1 MADRAVVVGAGS
13 FGTAVAVLLA
23 RAGARTTLLARTA
36 TQAEVLRAD
45 RENKAYLA
53 GVGLPPDL
61 RIASL
66 AGQPLARADYVFL
79 AVPSRGLD
87 EVIAG
92 LPDAGLPQRAC
103 VVSLAKGLVPPDG
116 TAPTALLIAQ
126 LGADR
131 VACIGGAAPA
141 HEMVTAGAGLGA
153 AAPSAAPAE
162 SISQLS
168 RRAGVVC
175 EQAADPVGVELAGAA
190 KNA

>member
-66 AGQPLARADYVFL
+66 AGQPLARAHYVFL
-79 AVPSRGLD
+79 PVPSPAR
-87 EVIAG
+87 ERR
-92 LPDAGLPQRAC
+92 LPGQGPRA
-103 VVSLAKGLVPPDG
+103 ARRHGPDR
-116 TAPTALLIAQ
+116 T
-126 LGADR
+126 ADR
-131 VACIGGAAPA
+131 PDR
-141 HEMVTAGAGLGA
+141 
-153 AAPSAAPAE
+153 
-162 SISQLS
+162 
-168 RRAGVVC
+168 RRARRLHRW
-175 EQAADPVGVELAGAA
+175 PRPRAGDGDGG
-190 KNA
+190 